1 MDDSAV
7 NEHPSNK
14 EHVCSRSIEGELG
27 SDGPLV
33 RAGWELLRP

>member
-14 EHVCSRSIEGELG
+14 EHVCPRSIEKVARHE
-27 SDGPLV
+27 SS
-33 RAGWELLRP
+33 R